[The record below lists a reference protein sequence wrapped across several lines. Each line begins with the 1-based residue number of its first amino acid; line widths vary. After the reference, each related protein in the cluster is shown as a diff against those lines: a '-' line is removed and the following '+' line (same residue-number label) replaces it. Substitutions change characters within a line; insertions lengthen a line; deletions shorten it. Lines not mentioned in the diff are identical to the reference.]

1 LILFHEIKLVFLS
14 VFVNVVNGLQI
25 CDVADLEAQKFNL
38 AQMFISTPKLDSS
51 TELAIFPNCC

>member
-1 LILFHEIKLVFLS
+1 VG
-14 VFVNVVNGLQI
+14 NGLQI

-38 AQMFISTPKLDSS
+38 AQMFIITPKLDFS